1 MGNSIFE
8 QSDDEQRV
16 ACMITSVSPLTITIG
31 TTTGILAVPQ
41 KNVTY
46 NTGPAIALVRRVGL
60 PRIYLIGP

>member
-1 MGNSIFE
+1 MSSIFE
-8 QSDDEQRV
+8 KSDDEKRV
-16 ACMITSVSPLTITIG
+16 ACTITATSPLTVTIG
-31 TTTGILAVPQ
+31 STAGILAVPQ